1 MIRNIIF
8 DVGMVLAD
16 FCWEK
21 VMHELGFSGEI
32 FEKLAD
38 ATVRSDAWRDYD
50 RSLISDEEILASF
63 IANAP
68 GLEKE
73 ICLFWDHTA
82 DTIERYPYAE
92 EWVRGL
98 KEEGYHCYILSN
110 YSKRT
115 FDLTKEKLTFL
126 ELMDGALFSWQVKL
140 NKPEPEIYRTLLERY
155 QLKPEECVFLDD
167 SLDNVNAAR
176 NMGIHAIHFTG
187 IENAKKKL
195 RELL

>member
-32 FEKLAD
+32 FERLAD

-73 ICLFWDHTA
+73 IRLFWDHMA

-92 EWVRGL
+92 DWVGSL

-115 FDLTKEKLTFL
+115 FELTKEKLTFL
-126 ELMDGALFSWQVKL
+126 KRVDGALFSWQVKL

-187 IENAKKKL
+187 IEDAKKKL

>member
-32 FEKLAD
+32 FERLAD

-98 KEEGYHCYILSN
+98 KEEEYHCYILSN

-115 FDLTKEKLTFL
+115 FELTKEKLTFL

-187 IENAKKKL
+187 IEDAKKKL

>member
-73 ICLFWDHTA
+73 IRLFWDHTA

-126 ELMDGALFSWQVKL
+126 ERMDGALFSWQVKL